1 MKRLLLLIFLFAFA
15 AGLTTATAQADRL
28 SHPVSTAKIVGV
40 DGKAELMFDEV
51 VTQSFTVNVLD
62 LTGKLL
68 FSLKHDNSEPCISV
82 DLPVENLRKGIYMVQ
97 VSSADGKMKTLKLQR
112 N

>member
-1 MKRLLLLIFLFAFA
+1 MKRLLLFTFLITMIA
-15 AGLTTATAQADRL
+15 AVNPLSAQSDRM
-28 SHPVSTAKIVGV
+28 SHPVATAKIIGI
-40 DGKAELMFDEV
+40 DGKAELTFDEAL
-51 VTQSFTVNVLD
+51 TQSFTVNVLD

-68 FSLKHDNSEPCISV
+68 HTLRHDNSEPCISV

-97 VSSADGKMKTLKLQR
+97 ITSADGKTKTLKLQR

>member
-1 MKRLLLLIFLFAFA
+1 MKRLLLIIFSIAMIA
-15 AGLTTATAQADRL
+15 AANPLSAQV
-28 SHPVSTAKIVGV
+28 HPVNTAKIVGI
-40 DGKAELMFDEV
+40 DGRAELMFDEPM
-51 VTQSFTVNVLD
+51 TQAFTVNVLD

-68 FSLKHDNSEPCISV
+68 FSLRHDNSEACISV

-97 VSSADGKMKTLKLQR
+97 VSSADGKVKTLKLQR